1 MITSNIEKLVPEIR
15 EVVILFCDVNAVNV
29 DHNFTFLDGVFYNK
43 IQISHKTVSSNATT
57 KTFEYHDVPPK
68 MMSELEEKRY
78 VKRYAKL
85 STYKAF
91 SSLMGK
97 VMPWGALTGI
107 RPSKL
112 AYQQLASTGEFE
124 KFFTDTMGVS
134 TGKTEL
140 IKNIID
146 AQTGIYEIDDNNADF
161 FAGIPFCPTRC
172 KYCSFISNDLRTASK
187 LVEPYVD
194 ALCDEIK
201 HAKQFVKRLRSVYIG
216 GGTPVTLPTH
226 LLEKVLKTIDYNGV
240 EFTVEAG
247 RPDCITEDSLKLLK
261 DYSVTRICV
270 NPQTFNDKTLEA
282 IGRRHTSKDVIE
294 KFELAKKYGFDIN
307 MDFIA
312 GLTGESVEDFIY
324 SIDKAVELSP
334 ENVTVHTLCLKKGSD
349 LKNEQSRLPEEG
361 LSEMVEYAHKTLSSA
376 GYTPYYL
383 YRQKYMAGNLENTG
397 YAKKGKACIYNID
410 IMEEIS
416 NNVACGA
423 NAVSKV
429 VFPNENR
436 IERYANPKDVKTYI
450 DKLSTIKLEKEKL
463 FLNKL
468 K

>member
-1 MITSNIEKLVPEIR
+1 MITSNVEKLVPEIR
-15 EVVILFCDVNAVNV
+15 EVVVLFCDPNDVLVN
-29 DHNFTFLDGVFYNK
+29 HEFTFSDGAFYNK
-43 IQISHKTVSSNATT
+43 IQVSLGTVSSNSTT
-57 KTFEYHDVPPK
+57 MTFSYRDVPPK
-68 MMSELEEKRY
+68 ITSELEEKRY

-85 STYKAF
+85 STYRALVK
-91 SSLMGK
+91 LTGK

-112 AYQQLASTGEFE
+112 AYQQLASFGEFE
-124 KFFTDTMGVS
+124 NFFKSTMGVS
-134 TGKTEL
+134 DGKTEL
-140 IKNIID
+140 IKKIID
-146 AQTGIYEIDDNNADF
+146 AQSGIYEIAEDNADF

-194 ALCDEIK
+194 ALCDEIV
-201 HAKQFVKRLRSVYIG
+201 HAKQFVKKLRSVYIG
-216 GGTPVTLPTH
+216 GGTPVTLPVH

-247 RPDCITEDSLKLLK
+247 RPDCITEESLKLLK

-270 NPQTFNDKTLEA
+270 NPQTFNDKTLEL
-282 IGRRHTSKDVIE
+282 IGRRHTAKDVIE

-307 MDFIA
+307 MDLIA
-312 GLTGESVEDFIY
+312 GLTGESVQDFIY
-324 SIDKAVELSP
+324 SIDKAVSLSP
-334 ENVTVHTLCLKKGSD
+334 ENITVHTLCLKKGAD

-361 LSEMVEYAHKTLSSA
+361 LTEMVEYAHKTLADA
-376 GYTPYYL
+376 GYVPYYL

-397 YAKKGKACIYNID
+397 YAKKGKACVYNID

-429 VFPNENR
+429 VFPSENR

-450 DKLSTIKLEKEKL
+450 EKLPTIKQEKEKL
-463 FLNKL
+463 FLSK
-468 K
+468 